1 MWTDRTEK
9 LIGPAAV
16 KRLAASSVL
25 VFGLGGVGSYAV
37 EALARAGI
45 GRLGLCDFDR
55 IDDTNRNRQLYALTS
70 TVGQL
75 KVEVAKERLLDINPD
90 IKLDLY
96 PLFYGPDTGIP
107 IDEYDF
113 VVDAVDN
120 VTAKL
125 LLAQRAPRII
135 SSMGTGNKLDPEKLK
150 IADIYETSVCP
161 LARVMRRELRARE
174 ITHLTVVYSTETPVA
189 TFADAPGSMS
199 FVPPAAGMLMA
210 SYVIR
215 QLISTASEMKNIER
229 SEDL

>member
-9 LIGPAAV
+9 LIGAAAV
-16 KRLAASSVL
+16 KKLAASSVL
-25 VFGLGGVGSYAV
+25 VFGLGGVGSYAT

-70 TVGQL
+70 TVGRL
-75 KVEVAKERLLDINPD
+75 KVEVAKERLLDINPN
-90 IKLDLY
+90 INLDLY
-96 PLFYGPDTGIP
+96 PLFYGPDADIP
-107 IDEYDF
+107 LDEYDF

-125 LLAQRAPRII
+125 LLARRAPRII
-135 SSMGTGNKLDPEKLK
+135 SSMGTGNKLDPGQLK

-161 LARVMRRELRARE
+161 LARVMRRELRARGIE
-174 ITHLTVVYSTETPVA
+174 RLTVVYSTEAPAA

-199 FVPPAAGMLMA
+199 FVPPVAGMLMA
-210 SYVIR
+210 SYVVR
-215 QLISTASEMKNIER
+215 QLISNTVSEK
-229 SEDL
+229 

>member
-16 KRLAASSVL
+16 KQLAASSVL

-55 IDDTNRNRQLYALTS
+55 IDDTNRNRQLYALTT
-70 TVGQL
+70 TVGRL

-96 PLFYGPDTGIP
+96 PLFYGPDADIP
-107 IDEYDF
+107 LDSYDY

-135 SSMGTGNKLDPEKLK
+135 SSMGTGNKFDPEKLK

-161 LARVMRRELRARE
+161 LARVMRRELRARG
-174 ITHLTVVYSTETPVA
+174 IAHLTVVYSTEPPAA

-210 SYVIR
+210 SYVVR
-215 QLISTASEMKNIER
+215 KLISNTFEEKK
-229 SEDL
+229 